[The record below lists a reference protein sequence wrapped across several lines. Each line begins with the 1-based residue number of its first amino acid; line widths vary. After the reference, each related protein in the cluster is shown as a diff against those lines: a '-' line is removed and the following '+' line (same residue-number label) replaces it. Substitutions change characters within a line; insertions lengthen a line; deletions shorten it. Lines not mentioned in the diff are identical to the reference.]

1 MGPSAILDLSGAHWD
16 HPRRLLGGLYRCAKF
31 GWNRCSTFD
40 NMKVLIKNWVMRC
53 WCGYMISLISLS
65 FSALTNYSSFATPDH
80 HSYPGRALGRV
91 CVCDSI
97 ICIRIIV
104 ERQQK
109 FHTGVGKSMAD
120 PAAAGPIIMTNKNFR
135 VHIISTFA
143 NVKWTKTQVQKTH
156 TVVNWFL
163 GKWVNLEVK
172 SYGQQTAKRRRK
184 CMKQSRSYL

>member
-40 NMKVLIKNWVMRC
+40 YMKVLIKNWVMRC

-80 HSYPGRALGRV
+80 NSYPGRALGRV
-91 CVCDSI
+91 CVWQYYMYPDNRWASAKVPHGRRKKHGWPGCSRANNNDKQDFSCSHYI
-97 ICIRIIV
+97 
-104 ERQQK
+104 
-109 FHTGVGKSMAD
+109 
-120 PAAAGPIIMTNKNFR
+120 NFR
-135 VHIISTFA
+135 VREMNKNTST
-143 NVKWTKTQVQKTH
+143 KKTH

-184 CMKQSRSYL
+184 CMKQSRFYL